1 MIARLEDADYEGHSL
16 TCSVALRTRL
26 IRSSKLTGT
35 ESLHTSDVTP
45 TPIVSSAR
53 LVTVNPTRSTPAGGP
68 GSEIDCAYLFGS
80 VARGDGGPMSD
91 VDLGILFAEST
102 PAMRRLDLAAAVCED
117 AERVT
122 NTAVDVV
129 ILNDAP
135 PALRHRV
142 IRDGLLL
149 FANDERRRVTFESQS
164 IAEFLDFQPVI
175 DRYDRQLL
183 ERAREGRIGT

>member
-1 MIARLEDADYEGHSL
+1 
-16 TCSVALRTRL
+16 
-26 IRSSKLTGT
+26 
-35 ESLHTSDVTP
+35 
-45 TPIVSSAR
+45 
-53 LVTVNPTRSTPAGGP
+53 
-68 GSEIDCAYLFGS
+68 
-80 VARGDGGPMSD
+80 MSD